1 MTIETNVDFMA
12 QAISDEF
19 KSEEFRE
26 FWEYFMKLDKAIER
40 AKGWDISYTE
50 VHQAIDQAMELISE
64 REEKE
69 LEEEERRL
77 EEEDRLADSQPE
89 KELSE
94 EDRQK
99 IVSYLSMELSTKIE
113 ILKNAKEILTD
124 SEIAEFNRIL
134 TPLVR

>member
-12 QAISDEF
+12 QAIYDKF

-26 FWEYFMKLDKAIER
+26 FWKYFMKLDEAIER

-50 VHQAIDQAMELISE
+50 VYQAMYQAMELIYE
-64 REEKE
+64 RAEKE

-77 EEEDRLADSQPE
+77 EEEDRLADSQEPI
-89 KELSE
+89 ELSE
-94 EDRQK
+94 EEKRK
-99 IVSYLSMELSTKIE
+99 FISYLSRELKGKIE
-113 ILKNAKEILTD
+113 IIEGAKELMTD
-124 SEIAEFNRIL
+124 AEIAEFNRIM

>member
-26 FWEYFMKLDKAIER
+26 FWKYFMKLDKAIER

-50 VHQAIDQAMELISE
+50 VHQAINQSMELISE

-77 EEEDRLADSQPE
+77 EEEDRLADSQEPI
-89 KELSE
+89 ELSE
-94 EDRQK
+94 EQK
-99 IVSYLSMELSTKIE
+99 REFFSYLSRELKGKIE
-113 ILKNAKEILTD
+113 IIEGAKELMTD
-124 SEIAEFNRIL
+124 AEIAEFNRIL